1 MSQTFEVRDLRQQDW
16 VWTSKTF
23 LFHPQVDEKMYKVYC
38 GLAAYADNTT
48 QQSYP
53 GIDTLRD
60 KLHMGRSTIIRAIS
74 LLEKMNFIE
83 VERKLGEH
91 NIYTLLNDGT
101 PHIDIPEETKPDT
114 PAEIAA
120 NFFKGINDLRNKK
133 DTDEV
138 TDEGKMMR
146 EFLCNLKEKYPLA
159 EKKVIWEE
167 IQKFERYWTELNS
180 TGKKMKWQKQDTFQV
195 ERRLVTWFAKKDQF
209 KNKVEIINKPKRRI
223 V

>member
-53 GIDTLRD
+53 GIDTLKD
-60 KLHMGRSTIIRAIS
+60 KLHMGRSTIIRAIL
-74 LLEKMNFIE
+74 LLEKKNFIE

-91 NIYTLLNDGT
+91 NIYTLLNDGV
-101 PHIDIPEETKPDT
+101 PHIDTPEDPQQDT
-114 PAEIAA
+114 PAEITA
-120 NFFKGINDLRNKK
+120 NFFKGIDDLRNKTESEEAIK
-133 DTDEV
+133 T
-138 TDEGKMMR
+138 R
-146 EFLCNLKEKYPLA
+146 EFLCGLKEKYPGA
-159 EKKVIWEE
+159 EKSIIWSE

-195 ERRLVTWFAKKDQF
+195 DRRLVTWFAKKDQF
-209 KNKVEIINKPKRRI
+209 KNKVEINNKPKRRI